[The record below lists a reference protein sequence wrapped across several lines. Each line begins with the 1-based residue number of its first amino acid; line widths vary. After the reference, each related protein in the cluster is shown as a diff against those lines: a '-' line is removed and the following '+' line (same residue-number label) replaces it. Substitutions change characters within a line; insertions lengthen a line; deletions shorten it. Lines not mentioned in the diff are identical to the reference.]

1 MAGQPGRFAVS
12 GESSTFVAAVK
23 PWRSR
28 DWRAMIALWASIAG
42 AAVLTGFSA
51 WLVTLVVR
59 FGRDDGTLA
68 ARALDAL
75 AYSNYGLLL
84 VIGAVLL
91 SLGLA
96 INRRTVRASAF
107 GAHIEAGGGDEAD
120 GD

>member
-1 MAGQPGRFAVS
+1 MTTRI
-12 GESSTFVAAVK
+12 GEMSRLWSN
-23 PWRSR
+23 R

-51 WLVTLVVR
+51 WLVTLVVAFAR
-59 FGRDDGTLA
+59 RDAALG

-75 AYSNYGLLL
+75 AYSNYGLLA

-96 INRRTVRASAF
+96 INRRSVKASAF
-107 GAHIEAGGGDEAD
+107 GAHIEAGGGEEHSCQPS
-120 GD
+120 

>member
-1 MAGQPGRFAVS
+1 MRETKSPLL
-12 GESSTFVAAVK
+12 AAVK

-28 DWRAMIALWASIAG
+28 DLRAMIALWASIAG

-59 FGRDDGTLA
+59 FGRDDEALGS
-68 ARALDAL
+68 RALDAL

-96 INRRTVRASAF
+96 INRRSVKASAF
-107 GAHIEAGGGDEAD
+107 GAVIEAGGGEEAD

>member
-1 MAGQPGRFAVS
+1 MSIDIERIGKLW
-12 GESSTFVAAVK
+12 T
-23 PWRSR
+23 SR
-28 DWRAMIALWASIAG
+28 EWRAMIALWASIAG

-51 WLVTLVVR
+51 WLVILIVR
-59 FGRDDGTLA
+59 FARNDRSLG

-96 INRRTVRASAF
+96 INRRSVKASAF
-107 GAHIEAGGGDEAD
+107 GAHIEAGGGEEHDPRA
-120 GD
+120 

>member
-1 MAGQPGRFAVS
+1 MSVDLEHIGRLW
-12 GESSTFVAAVK
+12 SS
-23 PWRSR
+23 RE
-28 DWRAMIALWASIAG
+28 WRAMIALWASIAG

-51 WLVTLVVR
+51 WLVVLIVR
-59 FGRDDGTLA
+59 FARNDRLLG

-96 INRRTVRASAF
+96 INRRSVKASAF
-107 GAHIEAGGGDEAD
+107 GAHIEAGGGEDHDSTA
-120 GD
+120 

>member
-1 MAGQPGRFAVS
+1 MRFGANWL
-12 GESSTFVAAVK
+12 
-23 PWRSR
+23 PR
-28 DWRAMIALWASIAG
+28 DWRAMVALWASIAG

-59 FGRDDGTLA
+59 FARDDRDLG

-96 INRRTVRASAF
+96 INRRSVKASAF
-107 GAHIEAGGGDEAD
+107 GAAIEAGGGEEPDARI
-120 GD
+120 

>member
-1 MAGQPGRFAVS
+1 MAREPRWFTVS
-12 GESSTFVAAVK
+12 VDIDQVVS
-23 PWRSR
+23 PWSAR

-51 WLVTLVVR
+51 WLVTLIVDFSR
-59 FGRDDGTLA
+59 NDRALG

-84 VIGAVLL
+84 VLGAVLL

-96 INRRTVRASAF
+96 INRRSVKASAF
-107 GAHIEAGGGDEAD
+107 GAQIEAGGGEEHD
-120 GD
+120 GPRP